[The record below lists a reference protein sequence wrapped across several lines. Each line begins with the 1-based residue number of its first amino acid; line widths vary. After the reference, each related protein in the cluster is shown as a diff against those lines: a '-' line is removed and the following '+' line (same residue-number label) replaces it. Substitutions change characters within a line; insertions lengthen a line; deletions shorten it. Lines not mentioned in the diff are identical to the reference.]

1 MLKRISF
8 AKVFVFNRNVPAR
21 NLETSGLE
29 ILRREV
35 GKFDPKT
42 RIEAA
47 VTPPS
52 VWFSDALFHQLD
64 KVTETRIDSA
74 KVTSSNEAP
83 SDVNTTFDGN
93 TYPG

>member
-74 KVTSSNEAP
+74 KVTRLHQ
-83 SDVNTTFDGN
+83 T
-93 TYPG
+93 